1 MRKKLAIL
9 TSLALLSLVAGC
21 NGQRDEAANNAS
33 AETGPGTQG
42 AGVYCPAVEARVS
55 PPDCEDLTRADAEVR
70 PGAAAFN
77 VPDPMRRGGTFEVH
91 LVIDRRSPKEIRI
104 IEGPSPGGP
113 EDTAGNDSDAVDSS
127 NPAPPSRPR
136 GRHAPA
142 SGPPPAE
149 KESAPTPGQIVD
161 PLEGRA
167 ERFFPPVG
175 RHMRAEL
182 VGEGFDIAPE
192 TAASQE
198 IPLGGSADWIWK
210 VTARKGGVQA
220 LTLVTIVEGVA
231 GGRHFVLARTPRVRT
246 VTVEVRLSDRIWD
259 VLTGAPAWIK
269 ALTAVVVALTG
280 LLTALYGIP
289 WRRRRKA
296 AAQASPPDEAGRT
309 AEGHDEGDGRG
320 DSA

>member
-1 MRKKLAIL
+1 MGKKLAVL
-9 TSLALLSLVAGC
+9 SSLVLLSLVGGC
-21 NGQRDEAANNAS
+21 GGNRDATENAS
-33 AETGPGTQG
+33 NTAADEVGPPR
-42 AGVYCPAVEARVS
+42 ASVFCPAVEQRVS
-55 PPDCEDLTRADAEVR
+55 RQDCEDLTRADAEVH

-77 VPDPMRRGGTFEVH
+77 VPDPMRRGESFEVH

-104 IEGPSPGGP
+104 IEGPLPGGP
-113 EDTAGNDSDAVDSS
+113 EDTAENVSDNLDASDTASS
-127 NPAPPSRPR
+127 NETGAQENTAAPV
-136 GRHAPA
+136 GK
-142 SGPPPAE
+142 G
-149 KESAPTPGQIVD
+149 SAPTPGQIVE

-167 ERFFPPVG
+167 ERFSPPVG

-231 GGRHFVLARTPRVRT
+231 GGRRFVLARTPRVRT

-259 VLTGAPAWIK
+259 LLTGAPAWIK
-269 ALTAVVVALTG
+269 ALTAVVAALTG
-280 LLTALYGIP
+280 LLTALYAVP
-289 WRRRRKA
+289 RRRRRKA
-296 AAQASPPDEAGRT
+296 ATQSVPPDETRS
-309 AEGHDEGDGRG
+309 DGG
-320 DSA
+320 EA